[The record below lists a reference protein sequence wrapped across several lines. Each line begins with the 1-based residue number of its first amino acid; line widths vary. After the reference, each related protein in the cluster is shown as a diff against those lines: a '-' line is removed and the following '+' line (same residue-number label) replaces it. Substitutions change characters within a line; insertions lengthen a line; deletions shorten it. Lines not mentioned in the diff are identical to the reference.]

1 MSKSLNH
8 VQLIGNVGAD
18 PEIKAMQSGDKVANL
33 SIATSE
39 SWKDK
44 TTGEIKESTQWHRV
58 VVWNQGLIKVIE
70 QYVKKGDKL
79 YVSGALETRS
89 WEQDGVKKYTT
100 EVVLR
105 NYKGELILLGGG
117 NGSHSTTEAP
127 VETEAEEDEDIIPF

>member
-8 VQLIGNVGAD
+8 VQLIGDVGQD

-44 TTGEIKESTQWHRV
+44 TTGEIKENTQWHRV

-79 YVSGALETRS
+79 YISGSLETRS
-89 WEQDGVKKYTT
+89 WEQDGAKKYAT
-100 EVVLR
+100 EITLR
-105 NYKGELILLGGG
+105 NYNGELILLGGG
-117 NGSHSTTEAP
+117 RGADKTEAP
-127 VETEAEEDEDIIPF
+127 VEQVDESDIPF

>member
-44 TTGEIKESTQWHRV
+44 TTGEIKENTQWHRV

-79 YVSGALETRS
+79 YINGSLETRS
-89 WEQDGVKKYTT
+89 WEQDGAKKYAT
-100 EVVLR
+100 EITLR
-105 NYKGELILLGGG
+105 NYNGELILLGGG
-117 NGSHSTTEAP
+117 RGSDKTEAP
-127 VETEAEEDEDIIPF
+127 VEDPALEDEIPF